1 MKRILLLLL
10 VLSTSFDLT
19 AQNNEILY
27 LDFNPD
33 STVYYPIEKLY
44 IDFDQDGESDAYL
57 YTHVTS
63 GGWWFD
69 CYSLSDWE
77 LCCCKDTVA
86 PIQEFDDNWGVGFNL
101 LPPEQ
106 YERFAVRRL
115 TNNGYYY
122 GWMEVSYGVY
132 WWEDKNRDHESGWH
146 SKGYLVLDKQCYCS
160 IPDYPLRW
168 GQTSLNSAIG
178 ENGEPT
184 DIATVQ
190 PNPGNG
196 QVRIEAPTEDCV
208 VRFYDLNGRLILAK
222 PFDFATDVDTDHWT
236 PGLYLWEI
244 WNGTQHQASG
254 KWVKE

>member
-1 MKRILLLLL
+1 MKRILIITLFALAALQLNAQQGDIIFRDFEPDTALHVGNPLLGPTEIGIDFDNDDL
-10 VLSTSFDLT
+10 FDLT
-19 AQNNEILY
+19 IGWYGA
-27 LDFNPD
+27 
-33 STVYYPIEKLY
+33 STGPVLEMTCRENVKCCVAEEGDTISNLTEWISKPFHPHIHENYAIRINK
-44 IDFDQDGESDAYL
+44 DGE
-57 YTHVTS
+57 
-63 GGWWFD
+63 
-69 CYSLSDWE
+69 
-77 LCCCKDTVA
+77 
-86 PIQEFDDNWGVGFNL
+86 
-101 LPPEQ
+101 
-106 YERFAVRRL
+106 
-115 TNNGYYY
+115 YYY
-122 GWMEVSYGVY
+122 GWYRTYVNYEPFVINDFCF
-132 WWEDKNRDHESGWH
+132 DKFAF
-146 SKGYLVLDKQCYCS
+146 CT
-160 IPDYPLRW
+160 IPDYPLLW